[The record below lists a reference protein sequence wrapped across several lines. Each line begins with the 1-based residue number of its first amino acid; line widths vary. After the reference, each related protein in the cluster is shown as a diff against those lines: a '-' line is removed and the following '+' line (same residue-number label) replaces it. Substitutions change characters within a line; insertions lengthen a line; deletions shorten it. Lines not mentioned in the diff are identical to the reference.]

1 MSSCPFKAYKDL
13 FGKPGTG
20 FHAYKFKGTSIFD
33 YFVIIAGAFLI
44 TYFTDIPLVL
54 TTIGLLILGIIF
66 HVLFGVPSQAVT
78 YLGLGCP

>member
-1 MSSCPFKAYKDL
+1 MTLCPFKSYKDL

-20 FHAYKFKGTSIFD
+20 YHAYKFKGTSIID

-44 TYFTDIPLVL
+44 TYLTDVPLVL

-66 HVLFGVPSQAVT
+66 HVLFAVPSQVVT
-78 YLGLGCP
+78 YLGLGC